1 MLLVTLETWSE
12 IRYLERYNI
21 FYLILFHCG
30 NFLLKIIRWSG
41 IFSWPLDILYAKQSW
56 STFFATFFHQL
67 LQWQIMN
74 ENIISF
80 RAFFFF
86 LFAFELTY
94 QASTNLNCNYI
105 HITIFEKS
113 ISFIFFYLSLRQPI
127 IVEFFLQ
134 GTQHCK
140 LDLQIKTWRIS
151 IHLI

>member
-1 MLLVTLETWSE
+1 MK
-12 IRYLERYNI
+12 
-21 FYLILFHCG
+21 
-30 NFLLKIIRWSG
+30 NFFWKIIRWSG

-127 IVEFFLQ
+127 IVEFFFFATFFHQLLHWKIIENLYLKYFPCPIFFFSFLCSDSFYIF
-134 GTQHCK
+134 TFWLASC
-140 LDLQIKTWRIS
+140 
-151 IHLI
+151 